1 MPPTPPAPAGPPP
14 DGARAPILALRDEVG
29 KVVVGQDG
37 TLSGL
42 VAALLV
48 RGHVLLE
55 GVPGTAKTLLV
66 KAVAAALDL
75 EFKRVQF
82 TPDLM
87 PSDVIGQV
95 IFEPNQGTFR
105 FRQGPVFTNLL
116 LADEINRTPPKT
128 QAALLES
135 MEERQVT
142 IEGQAHVLPDPFI
155 VVATQNPVEYEGTY
169 PLPEAQLDRFLFKLQ
184 VGYPSFEQEQEVLA
198 RHDRGL
204 DPHDL
209 AAAGIRPVAGA
220 ADLAR
225 ARTQVE
231 ALRIEAPVLA
241 YLVALVRAT
250 RESPSVTLGVS
261 PRGAPPCCTQPRPGP
276 GWPGATTSPPTRS
289 RPWSSP
295 RCATGCWCAP
305 SSSWRGPP
313 PTGCSTASWRRSR
326 SRAEPS
332 PSPRV
337 PVPIPTRRLAAVVAL
352 ASIVVLVVD
361 GGIGFLIVNAVLA
374 VVVLVDWATATAPDR
389 IEVARV
395 LPEVVQLGAADRVV
409 WQVTNPTGRRQR
421 IAFADDLAP
430 SLRAGSRRARVRVR
444 RPTAGWTCPPP
455 CARRGAAGSDPGTS
469 PCGSRGGWAWPP
481 ARPPAPCPASCASTR
496 RSGPETRPSC
506 GSTRPASSRSASGRP
521 RAWAGAPSSI
531 SCATTTSTTSSAA
544 STGRPPPAPARPSC
558 GPTGPSATRR

>member
-1 MPPTPPAPAGPPP
+1 MALPPDPTPSPSGVPPTPSAIPAVSPAAGG
-14 DGARAPILALRDEVG
+14 GAGTDDDARGPILALRDEVG

-48 RGHVLLE
+48 KGHVLLE

-105 FRQGPVFTNLL
+105 FREGPVFTNLL

-142 IEGQAHVLPDPFI
+142 IEGQAHLLPDPFI

-184 VGYPSFEQEQEVLA
+184 VNYPTFEQEQEVLT

-204 DPHDL
+204 DPHDI

-220 ADLAR
+220 SDLAR
-225 ARTQVE
+225 ARARVE

-241 YLVALVRAT
+241 YVVALVRAT

-261 PRGAPPCCTQPRPGP
+261 PRGATALLHAAKAWAWLAGRDYVTPDEVKAVVKPTLRHRLLIRPELELE
-276 GWPGATTSPPTRS
+276 GAT
-289 RPWSSP
+289 
-295 RCATGCWCAP
+295 ADGVLD
-305 SSSWRGPP
+305 GIL
-313 PTGCSTASWRRSR
+313 AS
-326 SRAEPS
+326 
-332 PSPRV
+332 V
-337 PVPIPTRRLAAVVAL
+337 PVPR
-352 ASIVVLVVD
+352 
-361 GGIGFLIVNAVLA
+361 
-374 VVVLVDWATATAPDR
+374 
-389 IEVARV
+389 
-395 LPEVVQLGAADRVV
+395 
-409 WQVTNPTGRRQR
+409 
-421 IAFADDLAP
+421 
-430 SLRAGSRRARVRVR
+430 
-444 RPTAGWTCPPP
+444 
-455 CARRGAAGSDPGTS
+455 
-469 PCGSRGGWAWPP
+469 
-481 ARPPAPCPASCASTR
+481 
-496 RSGPETRPSC
+496 
-506 GSTRPASSRSASGRP
+506 
-521 RAWAGAPSSI
+521 
-531 SCATTTSTTSSAA
+531 
-544 STGRPPPAPARPSC
+544 
-558 GPTGPSATRR
+558 